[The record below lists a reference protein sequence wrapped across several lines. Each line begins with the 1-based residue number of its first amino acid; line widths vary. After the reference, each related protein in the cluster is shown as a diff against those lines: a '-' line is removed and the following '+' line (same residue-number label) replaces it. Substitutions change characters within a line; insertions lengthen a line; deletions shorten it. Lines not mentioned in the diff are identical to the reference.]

1 MKKIQYTIATVFIV
15 MLASCSSKD
24 NDFYNEIAISVPE
37 IVTIESPTS
46 LLVNDTVWMQA
57 NFSRYLQEA
66 NQSKLLDVYA
76 TTGAAP
82 SFAFPF
88 FIEKKQGNGDWTFYP
103 LGNNLVE
110 KKGRAREYSG
120 YYVGTSLYNEQ
131 NLLYEFRSGFRLTE
145 AGEYRLNFGFE
156 SIANRSVTLR
166 SSSAA
171 QQLFLNIRSS
181 VSALNSSGYYT
192 FTVN

>member
-1 MKKIQYTIATVFIV
+1 MKKIQYTIATVIIV

-46 LLVNDTVWMQA
+46 LLINDTVWMQA

-66 NQSKLLDVYA
+66 NQAKLLDVYV

-103 LGNNLVE
+103 LGNNLIE

-131 NLLYEFRSGFRLTE
+131 NLLYEFRSGFKLTE
-145 AGEYRLNFGFE
+145 AGEYRLNFGYE

-181 VSALNSSGYYT
+181 VSALNSSGYYA